1 MVWGSQEYCL
11 VQENMVFSMYKN
23 KDFLLVIVRQVNV
36 HILGLGLGLG
46 LVSIGFLLFW
56 VL

>member
-1 MVWGSQEYCL
+1 MVWGSQEFCL
-11 VQENMVFSMYKN
+11 VQENVVFSMYKN
-23 KDFLLVIVRQVNV
+23 KDVLLVIVRQVNT
-36 HILGLGLGLG
+36 HILGLGLG

>member
-36 HILGLGLGLG
+36 HILGLGLDLG